1 MPTVTLAR
9 HAMATRFEL
18 VLHGDHPAALRAAGE
33 EALAEIDRLENQ
45 LSLYRPG
52 SEIAQ
57 LNARAAREAVRVTP
71 AVFALLQ
78 HAQQLHA
85 ETGGAFDITIAP
97 LVRAWGF
104 LGGTGKMPT
113 PEAVAEARGKVGMSH
128 VRLDPQNRTVRFAR
142 DGVMID
148 LGAIGKG
155 YAVGQAAEILREA
168 GVTSAL
174 IHGGTSTVYAI
185 GGPPGGGFWKVAIET
200 PPASVWSSEVRRV
213 LPPHEPPAA
222 FGRDAFHPRPKL
234 LAGKMG
240 TRWNASLPVSEV
252 QSAISSEKSHP
263 DPLPLG
269 EGEISLPTV
278 SLCDEAMSVSA
289 MWGRSFQSGGTIFGH
304 VIDPRTGQ
312 PVNRS
317 LLAVV
322 VLPSATETDA
332 LSTALL
338 TLGGA
343 GHESIARLR
352 PGMKTLLVARTETG
366 LRAEARGFEALPND
380 PFRTLKK

>member
-1 MPTVTLAR
+1 MPSTPNPTLQHSSTPFIPVTLAR

-18 VLHGDHPAALRAAGE
+18 VLHGDNPNALRAAGE

-45 LSLYRPG
+45 ISLYRPG

-57 LNARAAREAVRVTP
+57 LNARAACESVRVTP

-97 LVRAWGF
+97 LVSCWGF

-113 PEAVAEARGKVGMSH
+113 SEEVADARGKVGMQH
-128 VRLDPQNRTVRFAR
+128 VWLDPQNRTVRFAR
-142 DGVMID
+142 EGVMLD

-155 YAVGQAAEILREA
+155 YAVGQAAEILRAA
-168 GVTSAL
+168 GVTSGL
-174 IHGGTSTVYAI
+174 IHGGTSTVYTI
-185 GGPPGGGFWKVAIET
+185 GRPPDGDFWKVTIET
-200 PPASVWSSEVRRV
+200 PPAAVGA
-213 LPPHEPPAA
+213 LPFPE
-222 FGRDAFHPRPKL
+222 
-234 LAGKMG
+234 
-240 TRWNASLPVSEV
+240 
-252 QSAISSEKSHP
+252 
-263 DPLPLG
+263 
-269 EGEISLPTV
+269 LPTM
-278 SLCDEAMSVSA
+278 SLRDEAMSVSA
-289 MWGRSFQSGGTIFGH
+289 MWGRSFQSDGTTFGH

-332 LSTALL
+332 ISTALL

-343 GHESIARLR
+343 GHEAIARLR
-352 PGMKTLLVARTETG
+352 PGMKTLLVTHAEDG
-366 LRAEARGFEALPND
+366 LRAEARGFEALPARFIPRLEKTD
-380 PFRTLKK
+380 